1 MGRGAGAAGLG
12 LDLRLAVVVWL
23 VTLPCSDCPPPT
35 EPITISSATMATS
48 ARPTIQPRDGV
59 GARHRARRSEPRFG
73 AIGARSSS
81 DGPSWRT
88 RYSSTSSF
96 ESRPR

>member
-1 MGRGAGAAGLG
+1 MGRGAAAGRCG
-12 LDLRLAVVVWL
+12 LDFRLAVVVW
-23 VTLPCSDCPPPT
+23 VATLPCSDCPPPT

-48 ARPTIQPRDGV
+48 ASPTIQPRDSV
-59 GARHRARRSEPRFG
+59 GARQRARRSEPRFG
-73 AIGARSSS
+73 EIGARSSS